1 MRIFV
6 FLKNDKNRSVSSSPL
21 PGILFF
27 MNLSTKQQLFIE
39 RALNGENIFLHG
51 KAGTGKSTVVRELIS
66 RLKNKKF
73 VALAPTGIAANNIN
87 GQTIH
92 SFFALSPFGVL
103 TFGDCN
109 FVKSEKR
116 RLWNSLDIIFMDEVS
131 MLRPDTLDAINWTL
145 IKNGC
150 KSLKEFQI
158 IFVGDLKQLPA
169 TLDDNTKS
177 VLFQTYNGEEFY
189 NAKIYRSILP
199 VEIELD
205 EIQRQSDAEFITAL
219 NIVREGGKSDYFKQF
234 LSADYHGIVLA
245 PHNATVNKYN
255 IEGLKQLPGQEI
267 IFRAEVSGKA
277 KCEDFNME
285 SIISV
290 KNGAKIM
297 YLVNSKEDS
306 HLINGTLGTFV
317 HRKPSDKIG
326 RKNKQPVDID
336 LYFINVNG
344 IEYPL
349 NYVTHSKK
357 QYVLNESKDELE
369 LQEMG
374 TITQIPIRLAYAL
387 TIHKSMGLT
396 FDEITIDLSI
406 PCFASGQLY
415 TALSRVKTPGGL
427 KIIVNR

>member
-1 MRIFV
+1 
-6 FLKNDKNRSVSSSPL
+6 
-21 PGILFF
+21 
-27 MNLSTKQQLFIE
+27 MNLSTKQQLFID
-39 RALNGENIFLHG
+39 RALQGENIFLTG
-51 KAGTGKSTVVRELIS
+51 KAGTGKSFVIKELIS

-73 VALAPTGIAANNIN
+73 VALAPTGTAANNIN

-103 TFGDCN
+103 TFSECN

-116 RLWNSLDIIFMDEVS
+116 RLWNALDIIFMDEVS

-150 KSLKEFQI
+150 KSLKDFQI
-158 IFVGDLKQLPA
+158 IFIGDLKQLPV
-169 TLDDNTKS
+169 TIDDNTKS
-177 VLFQTYNGEEFY
+177 VLFKTYNGEEFF

-199 VEIELD
+199 STIELD
-205 EIQRQSDAEFITAL
+205 EIQRQSDHDFITAL
-219 NIVREGGKSDYFKQF
+219 NIVREGGRSDYFKQF
-234 LSADYHGIVLA
+234 LSTDYHGIVLA

-255 IEGLKQLPGQEI
+255 IEGLKQLPGQEMT
-267 IFRAEVSGKA
+267 FRAEVSGKA

-285 SIISV
+285 SIINV

-297 YLVNSKEDS
+297 YLVNSKEDN
-306 HLINGTLGTFV
+306 HLINGTLGIFV
-317 HRKPSDKIG
+317 HRHVPADK
-326 RKNKQPVDID
+326 KNPNGAD

-349 NYVTHSKK
+349 EYVTHAKR

-369 LQEMG
+369 LQEIG
-374 TITQIPIRLAYAL
+374 SITQVPIRLAYAL
-387 TIHKSMGLT
+387 TIHKSQGLT
-396 FDEITIDLSI
+396 FDEITIDLTI
-406 PCFASGQLY
+406 PCFLKGQLY
-415 TALSRVKTPGGL
+415 TALSRVKTPKGL

>member
-1 MRIFV
+1 
-6 FLKNDKNRSVSSSPL
+6 
-21 PGILFF
+21 
-27 MNLSTKQQLFIE
+27 MNLSTKQQLFID
-39 RALNGENIFLHG
+39 RALQGENIFLTG
-51 KAGTGKSTVVRELIS
+51 KAGTGKSFVVKELIS

-103 TFGDCN
+103 QFGDCN

-116 RLWNSLDIIFMDEVS
+116 RLWNALDIIFMDEVS

-150 KSLKEFQI
+150 KSLKDFQI
-158 IFVGDLKQLPA
+158 IFIGDLKQLPA
-169 TLDDNTKS
+169 TLDDNTRS

-189 NAKIYRSILP
+189 NAKIYRSIMP

-205 EIQRQSDAEFITAL
+205 EIQRQSDHDFITAL
-219 NIVREGGKSDYFKQF
+219 NIVREGGRSDYFKQF
-234 LSADYHGIVLA
+234 LSSDYHGIVLA
-245 PHNATVNKYN
+245 PHNSTVNKYN
-255 IEGLKQLPGQEI
+255 IEGLKQLPGQEM

-290 KNGAKIM
+290 KHGAKIM
-297 YLVNSKEDS
+297 YLVNSKEDN

-317 HRKPSDKIG
+317 HRYVPATSKEDGK
-326 RKNKQPVDID
+326 D

-344 IEYPL
+344 VEYPL
-349 NYVTHSKK
+349 EYVTHSKK

-369 LQEMG
+369 LQEIG
-374 TITQIPIRLAYAL
+374 SITQVPIRLAYAL
-387 TIHKSMGLT
+387 SIHKSQGMT
-396 FDEITIDLSI
+396 FDEVTIDLSA
-406 PCFASGQLY
+406 PCFVSGQLY
-415 TALSRVKTPGGL
+415 TALSRVRTPAGL